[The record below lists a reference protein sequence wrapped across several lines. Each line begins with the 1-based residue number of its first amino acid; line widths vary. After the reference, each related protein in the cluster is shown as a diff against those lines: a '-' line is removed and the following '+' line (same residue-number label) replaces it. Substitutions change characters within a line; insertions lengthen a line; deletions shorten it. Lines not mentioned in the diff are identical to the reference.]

1 MPPKATAKK
10 NPQPR
15 RKRLKKFFVEIPTG
29 LAALQE
35 GLKKGTYSCQSV
47 VEHYLNQIQK
57 KQHLNAFLEVFGEE
71 ALERAKALDEKK
83 KAGKKTGSLFGLVIS
98 IKDNICYKN
107 HRLSASSKI
116 LENFVSLYS
125 STVVERL
132 LEEDAII
139 IGRTN
144 CDEFAMGSSNEK
156 SAYGKVLNP
165 VDESRVPGGS
175 SGGAAVS
182 VAAGLC
188 MASLGTDTGGS
199 IRQPASYTG
208 LVGLKPTYGRVSR
221 HGIIAYASSFDQVG
235 PFTHNVEDAF
245 TILSVISGKDNFDA
259 TLSTRK
265 VDARPEF
272 EKEMAN
278 DKKYRFAFFEECL
291 NNEGMNPQVTQ
302 RFNELMES
310 LKAQGHSVEPV
321 SFPFLD
327 YLVPAYYVLTTAE
340 ASSNLSRYDGIH
352 FGYRSPNATD
362 LESTYKLS
370 RSEGFG
376 KEVKRRI
383 MLGTFVLSEG
393 YYDAYYGQGQK
404 VRRLIREKTLALF
417 GENDFL
423 LTPTTPSVAFE
434 FGQKSADPVAMY
446 LEDIFTVQA
455 NLAGIPAISIPL
467 GKTKEQLPFGLQL
480 MAAPFAETSMLAAAK
495 KIEDFLTSQR
505 G

>member
-1 MPPKATAKK
+1 
-10 NPQPR
+10 
-15 RKRLKKFFVEIPTG
+15 VEFPLTLSALHAGFNTG
-29 LAALQE
+29 AY
-35 GLKKGTYSCQSV
+35 TCQSIV
-47 VEHYLNQIQK
+47 QHYLSQINA
-57 KQHLNAFLEVFGEE
+57 KQHLNAFLEVFLDE
-71 ALERAKALDEKK
+71 ALERARQLDEKK
-83 KAGKKTGSLFGLVIS
+83 ASGQKLGRLFGLVIS
-98 IKDNICYKN
+98 IKDNICYKD
-107 HRLSASSKI
+107 HQVSASSKI

-132 LEEDAII
+132 LAEDAII

-165 VDESRVPGGS
+165 VDETRVPGGS

-235 PFTHNVEDAF
+235 PFTNNVEDAF
-245 TILSVISGKDNFDA
+245 TILSVISGKDEFDA
-259 TLSTRK
+259 TLSQRAVPGQNDFSQHLTS
-265 VDARPEF
+265 
-272 EKEMAN
+272 
-278 DKKYRFAFFEECL
+278 DKKLRFAYFKECL
-291 NNEGMNPQVTQ
+291 DNEGMNPEVTE
-302 RFNELMES
+302 RFNALMAD
-310 LKAQGHSVEPV
+310 LIKMGHSVEPV
-321 SFPFLD
+321 SFPYLD

-352 FGYRSPNATD
+352 FGYRSPNASD

-393 YYDAYYGQGQK
+393 YYDAYYGQAQK

-417 GENDFL
+417 QQFDFL
-423 LTPTTPSVAFE
+423 LTPTTPSVAFQ

-455 NLAGIPAISIPL
+455 NLAGIPAASIPL
-467 GKTKEQLPFGLQL
+467 GKTKEALPYGLQL
-480 MAAPFAETSMLAAAK
+480 MAAPFAEPELLAACK